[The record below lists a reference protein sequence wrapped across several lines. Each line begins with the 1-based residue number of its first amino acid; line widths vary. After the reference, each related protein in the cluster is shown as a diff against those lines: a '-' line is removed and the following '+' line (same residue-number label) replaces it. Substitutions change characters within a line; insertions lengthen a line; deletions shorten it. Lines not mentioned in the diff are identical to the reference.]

1 MDTSVTDWNQPAPGP
16 EGHVRTGMHVEA
28 WVPSWL
34 GWTTIW
40 LPLRGPDVDHSRAE
54 EWWSVGDGE
63 GSCQA
68 LSAALCSI
76 RGQSPV
82 TPPNTVVVKA
92 MPFLK
97 HTGKAVW
104 PEKGTQGLPRK
115 RAQTIA
121 QLGLSFPLLGP
132 KAPALHYLG
141 LPAPNLCCWPWG
153 EDVRNSDR
161 VQEGTQPPAWSDLAC
176 NLGRATSFLQA
187 SVYPESIKGG
197 GGRPERDQ
205 ATL

>member
-1 MDTSVTDWNQPAPGP
+1 MWITAGLKSG
-16 EGHVRTGMHVEA
+16 G
-28 WVPSWL
+28 
-34 GWTTIW
+34 GW
-40 LPLRGPDVDHSRAE
+40 
-54 EWWSVGDGE
+54 GDGE

-68 LSAALCSI
+68 LSVALCSI
-76 RGQSPV
+76 RGLSPV
-82 TPPNTVVVKA
+82 RPPNTVVVKA

-132 KAPALHYLG
+132 KAPALHYLA
-141 LPAPNLCCWPWG
+141 PPNPNLRCWAWG
-153 EDVRNSDR
+153 EDARNTDQ
-161 VQEGTQPPAWSDLAC
+161 VWEGTQPLAWSDLAH

-187 SVYPESIKGG
+187 SVLSRIHKRE
-197 GGRPERDQ
+197 GGRPEGDQ